1 MQSLKA
7 VLGGL
12 LFLVQFLR
20 KGKNVSKRDRFEQ
33 RTTIITNFATILKH
47 NKMKKVIYLL
57 GIMFLMVGA
66 VKAQDTKAEIGPE
79 IEFEKVVH
87 DYGDVPFN
95 GNGECEFRFTNTGNE
110 PLLIQKPKSS
120 CGCTIPS
127 WPNEPILPGES
138 DVIKVTYRTNRAGN
152 INKTVTVTS
161 NALKN
166 STVVLRIKGRV
177 LEQAAEAMPEKKND
191 FGNGSPVNNH

>member
-1 MQSLKA
+1 
-7 VLGGL
+7 
-12 LFLVQFLR
+12 
-20 KGKNVSKRDRFEQ
+20 
-33 RTTIITNFATILKH
+33 
-47 NKMKKVIYLL
+47 MKKVIYLL
-57 GIMFLMVGA
+57 GIMLLMAGVA
-66 VKAQDTKAEIGPE
+66 KAQDKGTVQMGPE

-87 DYGDVPFN
+87 DYGDVPYN
-95 GNGECEFRFTNTGNE
+95 GNGECEFRFTNTGTE
-110 PLLIQKPKSS
+110 PLLVQKPKSS

-161 NALKN
+161 NAVKN

-177 LEQAAEAMPEKKND
+177 LDQPTEALPEKKNEM
-191 FGNGSPVNNH
+191 NGSPVNNN

>member
-1 MQSLKA
+1 
-7 VLGGL
+7 
-12 LFLVQFLR
+12 
-20 KGKNVSKRDRFEQ
+20 
-33 RTTIITNFATILKH
+33 
-47 NKMKKVIYLL
+47 MKKVIYLL
-57 GIMFLMVGA
+57 GIMLLMAGVA
-66 VKAQDTKAEIGPE
+66 KAQDGKVVHNGPE

-87 DYGDVPFN
+87 DYGDVPYN
-95 GNGECEFRFTNTGNE
+95 GNGECEFRFTNTGTE

-161 NALKN
+161 NATKN

-177 LEQAAEAMPEKKND
+177 LEQPTEVLPANN
-191 FGNGSPVNNH
+191 NGEGAPVNNH

>member
-1 MQSLKA
+1 
-7 VLGGL
+7 
-12 LFLVQFLR
+12 
-20 KGKNVSKRDRFEQ
+20 
-33 RTTIITNFATILKH
+33 
-47 NKMKKVIYLL
+47 MKKVIYLL
-57 GIMFLMVGA
+57 GLMLLMVGVA
-66 VKAQDTKAEIGPE
+66 KAQEEKTVPMGPE

-87 DYGDVPFN
+87 DYGDVPYN
-95 GNGECEFRFTNTGNE
+95 GNGECEFRFTNTGTE

-161 NALKN
+161 NAVKN

-177 LEQAAEAMPEKKND
+177 LDQPTEVLPANN
-191 FGNGSPVNNH
+191 NGMGAPVNNQ

>member
-1 MQSLKA
+1 
-7 VLGGL
+7 
-12 LFLVQFLR
+12 
-20 KGKNVSKRDRFEQ
+20 
-33 RTTIITNFATILKH
+33 
-47 NKMKKVIYLL
+47 MKKMIYLL
-57 GIMFLMVGA
+57 GIMLLMAGVA
-66 VKAQDTKAEIGPE
+66 KAQDNKVEQNGPE

-87 DYGDVPFN
+87 DYGDVPYN
-95 GNGECEFRFTNTGNE
+95 GNGECEFRFTNTGTE

-161 NALKN
+161 NAVKN
-166 STVVLRIKGRV
+166 STVVLRSLPSARANSGR
-177 LEQAAEAMPEKKND
+177 LRYFSIMIDRRAFPSMWKSENAWLH
-191 FGNGSPVNNH
+191 GRGGW

>member
-1 MQSLKA
+1 
-7 VLGGL
+7 
-12 LFLVQFLR
+12 
-20 KGKNVSKRDRFEQ
+20 
-33 RTTIITNFATILKH
+33 
-47 NKMKKVIYLL
+47 MKKMIYLL
-57 GIMFLMVGA
+57 GIMLLMAGVA
-66 VKAQDTKAEIGPE
+66 KAQDGRTVQNGPE

-87 DYGDVPFN
+87 DYGDVPYN
-95 GNGECEFRFTNTGNE
+95 GNGECEFRFTNTGTE

-138 DVIKVTYRTNRAGN
+138 EVIKVTYKTNRVGQ

-166 STVVLRIKGRV
+166 STMVLRIKGRV
-177 LEQAAEAMPEKKND
+177 LEQPTEVLPEKTND
-191 FGNGSPVNNH
+191 SGNGSPVIND

>member
-1 MQSLKA
+1 
-7 VLGGL
+7 
-12 LFLVQFLR
+12 
-20 KGKNVSKRDRFEQ
+20 
-33 RTTIITNFATILKH
+33 
-47 NKMKKVIYLL
+47 MKKVIYLL
-57 GIMFLMVGA
+57 GIMLLMAGVA
-66 VKAQDTKAEIGPE
+66 RAQEEKTVPMGPE

-87 DYGDVPFN
+87 DYGDVPYN
-95 GNGECEFRFTNTGNE
+95 GNGECEFRFTNTGTE

-161 NALKN
+161 NAVKN

-177 LEQAAEAMPEKKND
+177 LEQTSEVLPANNNAAGA
-191 FGNGSPVNNH
+191 PVNNN

>member
-1 MQSLKA
+1 
-7 VLGGL
+7 
-12 LFLVQFLR
+12 
-20 KGKNVSKRDRFEQ
+20 
-33 RTTIITNFATILKH
+33 
-47 NKMKKVIYLL
+47 MKKVIYLL
-57 GIMFLMVGA
+57 GIMLLMAGA
-66 VKAQDTKAEIGPE
+66 AKAQDSKAPMGPE
-79 IEFEKVVH
+79 IEFEKIVH
-87 DYGDVPFN
+87 AYN

-161 NALKN
+161 NAVKN

-177 LEQAAEAMPEKKND
+177 LEQPTEAMPEKKND
-191 FGNGSPVNNH
+191 FGNGSPVNNN